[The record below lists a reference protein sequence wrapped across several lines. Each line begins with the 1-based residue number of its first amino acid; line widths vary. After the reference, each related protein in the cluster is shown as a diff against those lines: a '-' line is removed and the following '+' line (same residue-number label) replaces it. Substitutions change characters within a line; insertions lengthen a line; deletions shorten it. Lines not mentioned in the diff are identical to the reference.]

1 MALSILN
8 EDTKKD
14 IKKVMDFSN
23 KNNISILSGFPY
35 LLQEINNLKQIPKSS
50 LLMISGGDILIL
62 SYINNLINKVK
73 IYNIYGPIET
83 TECCSYFNCTKTS
96 SLPDDTY

>member
-1 MALSILN
+1 
-8 EDTKKD
+8 
-14 IKKVMDFSN
+14 
-23 KNNISILSGFPY
+23 
-35 LLQEINNLKQIPKSS
+35 
-50 LLMISGGDILIL
+50 MISGGDILIL

-73 IYNIYGPIET
+73 IYNIYGSIVT